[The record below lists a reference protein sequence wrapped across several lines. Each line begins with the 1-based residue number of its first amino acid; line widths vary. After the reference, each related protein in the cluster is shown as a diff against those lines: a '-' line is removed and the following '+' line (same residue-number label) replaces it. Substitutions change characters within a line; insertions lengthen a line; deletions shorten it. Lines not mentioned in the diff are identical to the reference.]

1 MTQQRSHTIVVTG
14 ASGGIGRAIIRRLAK
29 RPEVRLAL
37 IARGPKGL
45 EGAADEVRQAGAQA
59 LVVSA
64 DVSNAEAVELAAQKV
79 ETELGDIDIWINVA
93 MTTVFGPFLS
103 VTPKEYKRV
112 TEVTYLGYVY
122 GTQAA
127 LRRMKPRNRGT
138 IVQVG
143 SSVAYRGIPLQT
155 AYSGAK
161 HAIQGFTEALREEL
175 MYEKSNI
182 YLTMVQLPAMN
193 TPQFE
198 WCKNTMDRKWQPV
211 PPIYD
216 PDLIAR
222 AIEWAIFHRKRE
234 FYITGSTYK
243 AILADK
249 AIPGFV
255 DWYLAKNGFNSQ
267 LYNGSN
273 DPKKTHNLWEPV
285 DEDRGSRGPF
295 AARSKKWST
304 QIWMLTHPH
313 LVKGLLVAAG
323 MLFGAGCTALGRRG
337 RSS

>member
-1 MTQQRSHTIVVTG
+1 MTEQNHPVIVITG
-14 ASGGIGRAIIRRLAK
+14 ASGGIGRAITRRLAK
-29 RPEVRLAL
+29 RPGARIAL
-37 IARGPKGL
+37 IARGRKGL
-45 EGAADEVRQAGAQA
+45 EGAATEVRRAGAQT
-59 LVVSA
+59 LVIPTDVA
-64 DVSNAEAVELAAQKV
+64 DPEAVEQAAHRV
-79 ETELGDIDIWINVA
+79 ESELGNIDIWINVA
-93 MTTVFGPFLS
+93 MTTVFGPFLN
-103 VTPKEYKRV
+103 VAPKEYKRV

-175 MYEKSNI
+175 MHEKSSI
-182 YLTMVQLPAMN
+182 HLTMVQLPAMD

-255 DWYLAKNGFNSQ
+255 DHYLAKTGVGSQ
-267 LYNGSN
+267 LYDGRN
-273 DPKKTHNLWEPV
+273 DPNRPHNLWEPV

-295 AARSKKWST
+295 SARSKKWST

-313 LVKGLLVAAG
+313 LVKGLLVAVG
-323 MLFGAGCTALGRRG
+323 MLLGAGCAALGRRG